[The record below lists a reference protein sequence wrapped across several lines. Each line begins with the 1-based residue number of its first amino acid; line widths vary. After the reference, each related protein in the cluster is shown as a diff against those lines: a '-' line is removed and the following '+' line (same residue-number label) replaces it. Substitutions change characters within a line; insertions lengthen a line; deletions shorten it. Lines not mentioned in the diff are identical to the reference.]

1 LKLLSSHRLFEGLQQ
16 RYKHYSRTLCC
27 EMNFSIYLPP
37 AMSGASSMPRGGGTP
52 KFPVIYWLSGLTCTD
67 ENFTLKAGAQRTAA
81 ELDMVLVIPDTSPR
95 GEGVA
100 ASPDAAYDLGLGA
113 GFYVNATQAPWS
125 RNYRT
130 YDYIVD
136 ELPALIE
143 QNFAVSE
150 ERAISG
156 HSMGGHGA
164 LVIALRNPQR
174 YRSVSA
180 FSPIANP
187 VASPWGR
194 KAFTHYLGN
203 DERRWRDYDA
213 TLLIESS
220 SPSQHLPLLVDQGD
234 ADEFLGEQLKIEHLV
249 AACEAANYPATI
261 TIRPGYDHSYF
272 FISTFIENHL
282 RFHRKAFRNL
292 IS

>member
-1 LKLLSSHRLFEGLQQ
+1 
-16 RYKHYSRTLCC
+16 
-27 EMNFSIYLPP
+27 MNFSIYLPP
-37 AMSGASSMPRGGGTP
+37 GASDASGGPRLRGAK
-52 KFPVIYWLSGLTCTD
+52 KFPAVYWLSGLTCTD
-67 ENFTLKAGAQRTAA
+67 ENFTLKAGAQRVAA
-81 ELDMVLVIPDTSPR
+81 ELGMVLVIPDTSPR

-100 ASPDAAYDLGLGA
+100 GSPDAAYDLGWGA
-113 GFYVNATQAPWS
+113 GFYVNAIQAPWS
-125 RNYRT
+125 RNYRM
-130 YDYIVD
+130 YDYIVA

-143 QNFAVSE
+143 QNFAVSK

-164 LVIALRNPQR
+164 LVIALRNPKR

-194 KAFTHYLGN
+194 KAFMHYLGN
-203 DERRWRDYDA
+203 DERHWRNYDA

-220 SPSQHLPLLVDQGD
+220 RPSGHLPLLVDQGD
-234 ADEFLGEQLKIEHLV
+234 ADEFLAEQLKIEHLI
-249 AACEAANYPATI
+249 AACESANYPATI
-261 TIRPGYDHSYF
+261 TMRPGYDHSYF

-282 RFHRKAFRNL
+282 RFHQDAFKSVAGR
-292 IS
+292 

>member
-1 LKLLSSHRLFEGLQQ
+1 
-16 RYKHYSRTLCC
+16 
-27 EMNFSIYLPP
+27 MNFSIYLPP
-37 AMSGASSMPRGGGTP
+37 GTP
-52 KFPVIYWLSGLTCTD
+52 DTRGARSLSAARKFPVIYWLSGLTCTD
-67 ENFTLKAGAQRTAA
+67 ENFTLKAGAQRVAA
-81 ELDMVLVIPDTSPR
+81 ELGMVLVIPDTSPR

-100 ASPDAAYDLGLGA
+100 ESPDAAYDLGLGA

-125 RNYRT
+125 RNYRM

-150 ERAISG
+150 ERAMSG

-174 YRSVSA
+174 YRSVSV

-213 TLLIESS
+213 TFLIESS
-220 SPSQHLPLLVDQGD
+220 RSSGHLPLLVDQGD
-234 ADEFLGEQLKIEHLV
+234 ADEFLAEQLKIDHLI

-261 TIRPGYDHSYF
+261 TMRPGYDHSYF

-282 RFHRKAFRNL
+282 RFHHEAFGGNL

>member
-1 LKLLSSHRLFEGLQQ
+1 MKLLSSHRLFEGLQQ
-16 RYKHYSRTLCC
+16 RYSHYSGVLCC

-37 AMSGASSMPRGGGTP
+37 GAPGQSRVAAGK

-81 ELDMVLVIPDTSPR
+81 ELDIVLVIPDTSPR

-125 RNYRT
+125 RNYRM

-136 ELPALIE
+136 ELPTLIE
-143 QNFAVSE
+143 QNFAVSDA
-150 ERAISG
+150 RAISG

-164 LVIALRNPQR
+164 IVIALRNPQR

-187 VASPWGR
+187 IASPWGR

-213 TLLIESS
+213 TFLIESS
-220 SPSQHLPLLVDQGD
+220 RPSQHLPLLVDQGD
-234 ADEFLGEQLKIEHLV
+234 ADEFLAEQLKIEHLI
-249 AACEAANYPATI
+249 AACESANYRATI
-261 TIRPGYDHSYF
+261 TMRTGYDHSYF

-282 RFHRKAFRNL
+282 RFHHRAFRNL